1 MKSLRTPISMLLIF
15 GMLAYIHTGCNT
27 DPDDDTPQG
36 PQLVFRFKF
45 DPTQERLNNFGQP
58 SSIPQGNAAQSP
70 TFKNMAAHYVEMVTT
85 AYTQLGEGQVLYIAE
100 ETSEGGSKAIDF
112 DKSNVVGEDEVF
124 LSVPLSSIAAGSYSY
139 IRVSLSYQK
148 YEIKFNAS
156 GYNQLTGTLA
166 SFLGYNTYIRKYTIG
181 QEEVTVNGNELQG
194 YWGFETVVPIPGWQD
209 YVSVTEGRVP
219 AGAITVPN
227 VLADTS
233 PIPNGSCL
241 VTGEFETPLV
251 ITGNETENIE
261 VLISIST
268 NNSFEWSDPDG
279 NGQYDP
285 VDGDVPVDMGVR
297 GLKAIVQ

>member
-1 MKSLRTPISMLLIF
+1 MKNHLFPLFLLTII
-15 GMLAYIHTGCNT
+15 GLTQSACNT
-27 DPDDDTPQG
+27 DPNDDDGPQG

-58 SSIPQGNAAQSP
+58 STVPPGNAAQSP
-70 TFKNMAAHYVEMVTT
+70 IFKKMAAHYVEMVPS
-85 AYTQLGEGQVLYIAE
+85 ALTQLGTGQVLYHAE
-100 ETSEGGSKAIDF
+100 ETTLGGSTAIDF
-112 DKSNVVGEDEVF
+112 DKSTVVGENEVF
-124 LSVPLSSIAAGSYSY
+124 LSVPLSSIAAGTYPY

-148 YEIKFNAS
+148 YDIKFNAS

-166 SFLGYNTYIRKYTIG
+166 SFLGYNTYIRKYVIG
-181 QEEVTVNGNELQG
+181 QEEVTRNANELQG
-194 YWGFETVVPIPGWQD
+194 YWGFETAVPIPGSND
-209 YVSVTEGRVP
+209 FVYVTEGRVP

-227 VLADTS
+227 LLAATS
-233 PIPNGSCL
+233 PIPAGSCL
-241 VTGEFETPLV
+241 VTGAFVTPLV
-251 ITGNETENIE
+251 ITGNETSNIE

-285 VDGDVPVDMGVR
+285 TAGDVPVDMGVR

>member
-1 MKSLRTPISMLLIF
+1 MKLPVVLFPMLLAAV
-15 GMLAYIHTGCNT
+15 LAGCESDT
-27 DPDDDTPQG
+27 DDQTPQG

-45 DPTQERLNNFGQP
+45 DSQQERLNNFGQP
-58 SSIPQGNAAQSP
+58 STVPQGNAAQSP
-70 TFKNMAAHYVEMVTT
+70 IFKKMAAHYVEMVPT
-85 AYTQLGEGQVLYIAE
+85 ALTQLGNGQVLYHAE
-100 ETSEGGSKAIDF
+100 ETTLGGSTAIDF
-112 DKSNVVGEDEVF
+112 DKTTVVGENEVF
-124 LSVPLSSIAAGSYSY
+124 LSVPLSSIAAGTYPY

-148 YEIKFNAS
+148 YDIRFNAS

-166 SFLGYNTYIRKYTIG
+166 SFLGYNTYIRKYVIG
-181 QEEVTVNGNELQG
+181 QEEVTRNANELQG
-194 YWGFETVVPIPGWQD
+194 YWGFETIVPIPGLGN

-227 VLADTS
+227 LLASTS
-233 PIPNGSCL
+233 PIPAGSCL
-241 VTGEFETPLV
+241 VTGSFVTPLI
-251 ITGNETENIE
+251 ITGSETSNIE

-285 VDGDVPVDMGVR
+285 LDGDVPVDMGVR

>member
-1 MKSLRTPISMLLIF
+1 MKLPIVLFPMLLAAV
-15 GMLAYIHTGCNT
+15 LAGCESDT
-27 DPDDDTPQG
+27 DDQTPQG

-45 DPTQERLNNFGQP
+45 DSQQERLNNFGQP
-58 SSIPQGNAAQSP
+58 STVPQGNAAQSP
-70 TFKNMAAHYVEMVTT
+70 IFKKMAAHYVEMVPT
-85 AYTQLGEGQVLYIAE
+85 ALTQLGNGQVLYHAE
-100 ETSEGGSKAIDF
+100 ETTLGGSTAIDF
-112 DKSNVVGEDEVF
+112 DKTTVVGENEVF
-124 LSVPLSSIAAGSYSY
+124 LSVPLSSIAAGTYPY

-148 YEIKFNAS
+148 YDIKFNAS

-166 SFLGYNTYIRKYTIG
+166 SFIGYNTYIRKYVIG
-181 QEEVTVNGNELQG
+181 QEEVTRNANELQG
-194 YWGFETVVPIPGWQD
+194 YWGFETVVPIPGLGN

-227 VLADTS
+227 LLASTS
-233 PIPNGSCL
+233 PIPAGSCL
-241 VTGEFETPLV
+241 VTGSFVTPLV
-251 ITGNETENIE
+251 ITGNETSNIE

-285 VDGDVPVDMGVR
+285 LDGDVPVDMGVR